1 MDTFFIFFF
10 VFGIFVWCIWQ
21 LLSYTRNTIGGNSPL
36 KVTRVYQISE
46 LAYFTK
52 LDNLFSYSFLV
63 LGLMFFKLIF
73 TLRTAP
79 DSANPWMGY
88 LVAITFGFIFLTI
101 GIFYLI
107 LDLNHWKYTEDVIL
121 TTHPELHELELTFS
135 DITLR
140 IKDGDIQRV
149 VVIQNQAKIRFCYHT
164 YFLQNGDHFILSDRM
179 PGNWVIHEFFKKI
192 PVEYHY
198 KSFPYIS

>member
-1 MDTFFIFFF
+1 
-10 VFGIFVWCIWQ
+10 VWCIWQ

-149 VVIQNQAKIRFCYHT
+149 VVIQNQAKIRYCYQT